1 MRHHFLLEATVKRS
15 KFGYITEGDTVFVIK
30 VKGALF
36 TPSDTESGK
45 REDIRLKE
53 PKYYL
58 CKSIDEDG
66 RVLDWSEYIYVIDE
80 EDLEFKQVTYKA
92 ENYEQVQGN

>member
-1 MRHHFLLEATVKRS
+1 MRHYFLLEATVKRS
-15 KFGYITEGDTVFVIK
+15 KFGHITEGDTVFVIK

-36 TPSDTESGK
+36 TSEDTESGK
-45 REDIRLKE
+45 RESIILKE

-80 EDLEFKQVTYKA
+80 EDLEFKIRVN
-92 ENYEQVQGN
+92 E

>member
-1 MRHHFLLEATVKRS
+1 MKHYFLLEATVKRS
-15 KFGYITEGDTVFVIK
+15 KFGHITKGDTVFVIK

-36 TPSDTESGK
+36 TPGDTESGK
-45 REDIRLKE
+45 RECITLKE

-80 EDLEFKQVTYKA
+80 EDLEFKQVTYKTNNN
-92 ENYEQVQGN
+92 ER

>member
-1 MRHHFLLEATVKRS
+1 MRNYFLLEATVKRS

-36 TPSDTESGK
+36 TSGDTESGK
-45 REDIRLKE
+45 RECVRLKE

-58 CKSIDEDG
+58 CKSIDKDG
-66 RVLDWSEYIYVIDE
+66 RVLDWSEFIYVMDE
-80 EDLEFKQVTYKA
+80 EHLEFKQVTYKS
-92 ENYEQVQGN
+92 ENYEQVQGS

>member
-15 KFGYITEGDTVFVIK
+15 KFGHITEGDTVFVIK

-36 TPSDTESGK
+36 TPGDTESGK
-45 REDIRLKE
+45 RECIRLKE

-58 CKSIDEDG
+58 CKSIDKDG
-66 RVLDWSEYIYVIDE
+66 RVLDWSEFIYVIDE
-80 EDLEFKQVTYKA
+80 EHLEFKQVTYKA

>member
-1 MRHHFLLEATVKRS
+1 MIQDFLLEATVKRS
-15 KFGYITEGDTVFVIK
+15 KFGHITEGDRVFVIK

-36 TPSDTESGK
+36 TQGDTESGK
-45 REDIRLKE
+45 RENIILKE

-58 CKSIDEDG
+58 CKSIDKDG

-80 EDLEFKQVTYKA
+80 EDLEFKQVTCKT

>member
-1 MRHHFLLEATVKRS
+1 MTQDFLLEATVKRS
-15 KFGYITEGDTVFVIK
+15 KFGHITEGDTVFVIK

-36 TPSDTESGK
+36 TQGDTESGK
-45 REDIRLKE
+45 RENIILKE

-58 CKSIDEDG
+58 CKSIDKDG

-80 EDLEFKQVTYKA
+80 EHLEFKQVTYKT

>member
-1 MRHHFLLEATVKRS
+1 MRHYFLLEATVKRS
-15 KFGYITEGDTVFVIK
+15 KFGHITEGDTVFVIK

-36 TPSDTESGK
+36 TSEDTESGK
-45 REDIRLKE
+45 RESIVLKE

-80 EDLEFKQVTYKA
+80 EDLEFKIRVN
-92 ENYEQVQGN
+92 E

>member
-1 MRHHFLLEATVKRS
+1 MKHRFLLEATINDS
-15 KFGYITEGDTVFVIK
+15 KFGHIEEGDTVFVIK

-36 TPSDTESGK
+36 TPQDTDSGK

-58 CKSIDEDG
+58 CKSIDEGG
-66 RVLDWSEYIYVIDE
+66 RVLDWSEYIYVIDKE
-80 EDLEFKQVTYKA
+80 HLNFK
-92 ENYEQVQGN
+92 